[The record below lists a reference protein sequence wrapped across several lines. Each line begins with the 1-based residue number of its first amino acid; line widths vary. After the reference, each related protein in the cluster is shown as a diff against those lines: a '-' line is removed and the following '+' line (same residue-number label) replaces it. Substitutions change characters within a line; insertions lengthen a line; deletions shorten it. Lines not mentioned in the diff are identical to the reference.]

1 MEKISQI
8 LMFLRA
14 MFRNPLFGILTI
26 FATYKTL
33 KISNKKYPQ
42 FYHKGGR
49 GSSFRHSL
57 WCCLIMMYCCKISS
71 PQKVL
76 KWCKNITDLYEK
88 IVSDKTIFYMMNL
101 HNNQL
106 GIDVF
111 MEKLKGIHRQFF
123 ETLFFTEELFLQS
136 QKACII
142 TSDKDDIQD
151 GKIVIVKDID

>member
-1 MEKISQI
+1 MEKFSQI

-42 FYHKGGR
+42 NHHKGGR
-49 GSSFRHSL
+49 GSAFRHSL

-106 GIDVF
+106 GIDIF
-111 MEKLKGIHRQFF
+111 MDKLKGIHRQFF
-123 ETLFFTEELFLQS
+123 ETLLFTEELFLQS

-142 TSDKDDIQD
+142 TSDKDIQD